1 MWRLVFKGEID
12 KRVFELITG
21 IYIRFERLAQHQL
34 RELNM
39 TFSQFR
45 TMLMLSQ
52 RDKMTQ
58 REFADMI
65 DTDTTTVMVLCD
77 SLEKKGWLI
86 RMPDATDRR
95 VNRLILTENGQKA
108 FSQALPL
115 IQKLYNDFALNNIS
129 NNELEAAVAA
139 LEKLF
144 LNINNCLKQA
154 RN

>member
-1 MWRLVFKGEID
+1 MLFKDETD
-12 KRVFELITG
+12 KKVFELIVG
-21 IYIRFERLAQHQL
+21 INIRFGRLVQQQL
-34 RELNM
+34 KKLNM
-39 TFSQFR
+39 TFSQFK
-45 TMLMLSQ
+45 TMIVLSQ
-52 RDKMTQ
+52 KDNITQ

-95 VNRLILTENGQKA
+95 VNRLLLTDNGKKV

-115 IQKLYNDFALNNIS
+115 VQTIYNDYALNNIS
-129 NNELEAAVAA
+129 TDELKTAVPV

-144 LNINNCLKQA
+144 LNINTCLKQT
-154 RN
+154 RKQER